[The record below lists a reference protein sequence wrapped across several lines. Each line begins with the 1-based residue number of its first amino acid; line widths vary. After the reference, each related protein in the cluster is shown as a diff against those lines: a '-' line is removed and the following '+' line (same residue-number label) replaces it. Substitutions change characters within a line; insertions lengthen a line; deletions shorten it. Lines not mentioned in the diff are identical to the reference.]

1 METALHGRF
10 GSGFRSMAPTRV
22 ALALLCSIIVDSAEA
37 AADRCSVFPHPEHT
51 NRIAHWIIERQTSDT
66 AKSPDVA
73 LHVSASRAGA
83 SARRDGRIS
92 CLVIQCIEQETSVY
106 IEGNGKPMDFAGRVA
121 ALTYSADGKTRSTRS
136 FLSSSDSRAIG
147 LWNGPDA
154 ISFVKELHG
163 GTNLHVEA
171 KPAGSPGYK
180 ADFKID
186 RLDEAIAAAQSA
198 CHW

>member
-1 METALHGRF
+1 VACNQITIIGDLRCQLTAVCVH
-10 GSGFRSMAPTRV
+10 TV
-22 ALALLCSIIVDSAEA
+22 
-37 AADRCSVFPHPEHT
+37 ADRFE
-51 NRIAHWIIERQTSDT
+51 D
-66 AKSPDVA
+66 DA
-73 LHVSASRAGA
+73 L
-83 SARRDGRIS
+83 DF
-92 CLVIQCIEQETSVY
+92 IEQGTSVY
-106 IEGNGKPMDFAGRVA
+106 IERNGKPMDFAGRVA

-154 ISFVKELHG
+154 ISFVNELHG
-163 GTNLHVEA
+163 GTTLRVEA

-180 ADFKID
+180 SDFKID